1 MHGLEIRWHAA
12 TFHRGFVSE
21 CSISIETGRKS
32 NTDVVGHVFL
42 IDLTCNA
49 WCVVYC
55 RDVYFHMEFMYD
67 FSETW
72 VWNSVRFMT
81 FVRDEDYIDTDT
93 DTDI

>member
-1 MHGLEIRWHAA
+1 MHGSEICWRAA
-12 TFHRGFVSE
+12 TFHRDFVSE

-42 IDLTCNA
+42 IDLICNS

-55 RDVYFHMEFMYD
+55 RYVYFHIEFMYD
-67 FSETW
+67 FSEIW

-81 FVRDEDYIDTDT
+81 FVRDEDDTRVSCVLHM
-93 DTDI
+93 